1 MYKTIYVPV
10 DNSDHSNTAVDI
22 GVHFAKAFG
31 SKIVGSHVYA
41 AKMHDKRFKQ
51 MEAGLPEEYHDEKE
65 LDRQRQI
72 HDSLITRGLQIIT
85 DSYLDYVDK
94 KCAENNLP
102 IERRSLEGRNWKVL
116 AEDINSNAYDLV
128 IMGALGVGAVKDSV
142 IGSNTERVLRRVRNS
157 DMLIVKQTQ
166 PMTSGRI
173 VVAVDGS
180 PYSFGGLM
188 TGLALGKAFNMPV
201 EAISAF
207 DPYFHYAAFH
217 SISGVLNEEAGKV
230 FRFKEQEKLH
240 EEIID
245 SGLAKIYQSHLDICR
260 EIAQAE
266 QTDVKTTLLD
276 GKAFEKIIQYVRK
289 DIPAL
294 LIVGRIGVH
303 SDEDM
308 DIGSNTENLLRAAP
322 CNILVSNRKYVP
334 PIDTLAE
341 YTIAWTEEALRRM
354 EKIPIFA
361 RGVAKTAIHR
371 YAIEKGHTI
380 ISNTVVDTAIGHIL
394 PKGAMDAMRALGGS
408 LEAAGIDRDKMQA
421 DESVAKDLMGST
433 LSGMMT
439 EIVEE
444 KPKVS
449 EATQAYLDRMN
460 QNYFVCDG
468 CGYIGKGETPVKCPV
483 CAAGGDR
490 FKLVDKTIFESAANA
505 EGALETD
512 LSYDDVPMQ
521 WTKDAKEG
529 IRAVPAGFQRRR
541 AKAKIE
547 KTARKLGMTTITLE
561 YAAPIIQEAAAE
573 DYTPIFANKG
583 TGASTEA
590 RATVTAATNGTNNA
604 AASHENG
611 HENGSGETAEA
622 AAPASPYI
630 WSPDAQARLERA
642 PEGFMRECTR
652 ALIEKHAE
660 KIGATTITAEVAN
673 EGIEQA
679 KDYMADAMKTG
690 NLKDMIANLTGAPKS
705 GASR

>member
-10 DNSDHSNTAVDI
+10 DNSDHSNTAVDV

-94 KCAENNLP
+94 KCTENNLP

-116 AEDINSNAYDLV
+116 SEDINTNAYDLV

-157 DMLIVKQTQ
+157 DMLIIKQTQ
-166 PMTSGRI
+166 PMTGGRI

-308 DIGSNTENLLRAAP
+308 DIGSNTENLLRSSP

-354 EKIPIFA
+354 EKIPVFA

-380 ISNTVVDTAIGHIL
+380 ISNTVVDTAVGHIL
-394 PKGAMDAMRALGGS
+394 PKGAMDAMRALGGN
-408 LEAAGIDRDKMQA
+408 LDAAGIDREKMQA
-421 DESVAKDLMGST
+421 DESVLKDLMGST

-449 EATQAYLDRMN
+449 ANTQAYLDRMT
-460 QNYFVCDG
+460 QDYFVCDG

-490 FKLVDKTIFESAANA
+490 FKLVDKKIFEAAAHA
-505 EGALETD
+505 EGVLETD
-512 LSYDDVPMQ
+512 LAYDDVPMQ

-561 YAAPIIQEAAAE
+561 YAAPMIQEAASE

-583 TGASTEA
+583 TGASTQTQV
-590 RATVTAATNGTNNA
+590 TVAAATIGTNGA
-604 AASHENG
+604 TASHENG
-611 HENGSGETAEA
+611 QGNEGSHAAEP
-622 AAPASPYI
+622 APASRYTWMPEAL
-630 WSPDAQARLERA
+630 SRLERA
-642 PEGFMRECTR
+642 PEGFMRDCTR
-652 ALIEKHAE
+652 ALIEKHAD
-660 KIGATTITAEVAN
+660 KLGVMAITAEVAH

-690 NLKDMIANLTGAPKS
+690 NLKDMIANLTGKS
-705 GASR
+705 SS